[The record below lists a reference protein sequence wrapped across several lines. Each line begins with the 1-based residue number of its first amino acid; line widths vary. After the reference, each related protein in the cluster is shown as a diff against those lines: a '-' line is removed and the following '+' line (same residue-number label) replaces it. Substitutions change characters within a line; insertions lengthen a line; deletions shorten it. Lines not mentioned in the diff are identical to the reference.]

1 MLINLFKFIQLLSSR
16 TGVWAQ
22 ECVSRGPALPSEDK
36 DNSTGGERTAW
47 GPRKRKLGTTG
58 SFWQLSKILIREFND
73 SMAAW
78 TKLQNQHINV
88 QNPRPHSDFQKK
100 FHWISHNLMNPLNP
114 DHPQPASPA
123 LGSGGFLDQNKG
135 GHPPRPEAWCGSS
148 TVAWG
153 LCLFLALL
161 LPS

>member
-1 MLINLFKFIQLLSSR
+1 MN
-16 TGVWAQ
+16 GV
-22 ECVSRGPALPSEDK
+22 ENTLNRKSGDMVLRSFHGSPEEEDEEGP
-36 DNSTGGERTAW
+36 
-47 GPRKRKLGTTG
+47 
-58 SFWQLSKILIREFND
+58 
-73 SMAAW
+73 
-78 TKLQNQHINV
+78 
-88 QNPRPHSDFQKK
+88 
-100 FHWISHNLMNPLNP
+100 P